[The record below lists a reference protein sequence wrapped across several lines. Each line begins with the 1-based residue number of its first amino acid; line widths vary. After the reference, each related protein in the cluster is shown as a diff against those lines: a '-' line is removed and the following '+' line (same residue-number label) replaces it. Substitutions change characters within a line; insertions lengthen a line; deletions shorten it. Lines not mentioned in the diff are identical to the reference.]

1 MRNLV
6 RRYITVTQKKT
17 ESQVITEDD
26 VNEIKQDIS
35 SFRCEMMEILKNS
48 GMTIANPSSGGEVAA
63 ITQQQKRK
71 PKMKK
76 LVKGFSVATG
86 FLDAQ
91 LESRSYEKMGE
102 FNLVDSVM
110 FAPGLTP
117 RKTMFPN
124 HGRSKQ

>member
-6 RRYITVTQKKT
+6 RRRITVTQKKT

-48 GMTIANPSSGGEVAA
+48 GMSMTYTPTEDVLSK
-63 ITQQQKRK
+63 KRK

-76 LVKGFSVATG
+76 LVKGYSVATG

-91 LESRSYEKMGE
+91 LESRSYEKMGDL
-102 FNLVDSVM
+102 NLVESMM

-117 RKTMFPN
+117 RKTLFPQN
-124 HGRSKQ
+124 GRSKQ